1 MKTVIASFREV
12 GLSYKEFCSILKSA
26 GGDARPLKRL
36 VGNPFKE
43 SMDSWLIRAG
53 ITLIAFPEPTISD
66 LVGSAMVAAGLV
78 KRRLKQLTM
87 ADVYVE
93 FTDTVKSLERIRQ
106 DLRY

>member
-1 MKTVIASFREV
+1 MKTVIASFREL

-26 GGDARPLKRL
+26 GSEVRPLKRL

-53 ITLIAFPEPTISD
+53 ITLIAFPDPTITD
-66 LVGSAMVAAGLV
+66 LIGSAMVAAGLI
-78 KRRLKQLTM
+78 KRRLKQPTM
-87 ADVYVE
+87 ADAYVA